1 VSGTRA
7 IVRTSPGSLPRIKP
21 KRNPTMSKKATRLHR
36 ATYETAGAMIRAG
49 LWTIEYAAFHFSTVT
64 ASLHA

>member
-1 VSGTRA
+1 
-7 IVRTSPGSLPRIKP
+7 
-21 KRNPTMSKKATRLHR
+21 MSKKATRLHR

-49 LWTIEYAAFHFSTVT
+49 LWTIGYAGFHFSTVT